1 MHVYTLHDATSKA
14 IMRVSSCM
22 YTVYIQVYNTY
33 MQLYLFTHVASYKI
47 KLRISITTESPNVTS
62 RS

>member
-22 YTVYIQVYNTY
+22 YTVYNYTGVQYVHAATY
-33 MQLYLFTHVASYKI
+33 SLT
-47 KLRISITTESPNVTS
+47 
-62 RS
+62 